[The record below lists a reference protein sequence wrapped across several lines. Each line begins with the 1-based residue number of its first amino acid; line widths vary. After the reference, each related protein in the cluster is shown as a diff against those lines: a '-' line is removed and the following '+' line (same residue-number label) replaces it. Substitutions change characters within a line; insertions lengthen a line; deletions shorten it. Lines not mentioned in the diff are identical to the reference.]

1 MTSRQTIL
9 LSRKDIT
16 TLLDIGTCIPAVE
29 MAFRLYAEG
38 KTQPPKVLAV
48 HVDAGSFHIKAG
60 AMMLDQHYFVA
71 KTNANLPDNPKRF
84 HLPTVQGIL
93 ILFNAD
99 NGKALAV
106 MDSMELTILRTGAAT
121 GVAGKYLSKTDSSTV
136 TICGCGNQG
145 IISLKAITHVR
156 KIQTVYAFDV
166 DHERSVEFSS
176 RFSRV
181 LGIKISPVK
190 DLEQATRQSDI
201 CVTCTPSKQP
211 LLFKRHVNPGCFV
224 AAIGSD
230 NEEKNEI
237 DAELIASSKVVTD
250 ISEQCATIGDLH
262 HALKKGKVSMS
273 HIHAELGEVI
283 TGSKKGRTNNE
294 EVIVFDSTGMALQDV
309 AAAAIVYER
318 ALKDNIG
325 LTLDFSN

>member
-1 MTSRQTIL
+1 MRSSETIL
-9 LSRKDIT
+9 LTRKDVT

-38 KTQPPKVLAV
+38 KTSPPKVLAV
-48 HVDAGSFHIKAG
+48 HVDAGAFHIKAG
-60 AMMLDQHYFVA
+60 AMTLDQQYFVA
-71 KTNANLPDNPKRF
+71 KTNANLPDNPKKF
-84 HLPTVQGIL
+84 DLPTIQGIL
-93 ILFNAD
+93 VVFNAD
-99 NGKALAV
+99 NGKVLAV

-121 GVAGKYLSKTDSSTV
+121 GVAAKYLSKPDSSTV

-156 KIQTVYAFDV
+156 QIKSVYAFDV
-166 DHERSVEFSS
+166 DGERMMEFSS
-176 RFSRV
+176 RLSNE

-190 DLEQATRQSDI
+190 DLEQATLQSDI

-211 LLFKRHVNPGCFV
+211 LLFKRHVRSGCFV
-224 AAIGSD
+224 AAVGTD

-237 DAELIASSKVVTD
+237 DAELIASSKLVTD

-273 HIHAELGEVI
+273 DIHAELGEI
-283 TGSKKGRTNNE
+283 IAGKKKGRTDNE
-294 EVIVFDSTGMALQDV
+294 EIIVFDSTGIGLQDV
-309 AAAAIVYER
+309 AAARIVYQR
-318 ALKDNIG
+318 ALEENLG
-325 LTLDFSN
+325 LRLNFSN